1 MVNPDIELYLEKT
14 SKEKENYFRG
24 VLYKRQDPTSLQ
36 QPEEIN
42 EIGRNSEAFFLIA
55 DLSLECI
62 AEKLSKEVNLPRF
75 TQIKEGIYSFNFQ
88 EKDRMQ
94 IVKSFARIN
103 Y

>member
-1 MVNPDIELYLEKT
+1 MTEYIELYLEKT
-14 SKEKENYFRG
+14 SKEKDNSFRG
-24 VLYKRQDPTSLQ
+24 VLYKRRDPISLQ
-36 QPEEIN
+36 QPDEIS

-55 DLSLECI
+55 DLSLEGI
-62 AEKLSKEVNLPRF
+62 AEKLSRELNLPKF

-94 IVKSFARIN
+94 IVGSFARIN